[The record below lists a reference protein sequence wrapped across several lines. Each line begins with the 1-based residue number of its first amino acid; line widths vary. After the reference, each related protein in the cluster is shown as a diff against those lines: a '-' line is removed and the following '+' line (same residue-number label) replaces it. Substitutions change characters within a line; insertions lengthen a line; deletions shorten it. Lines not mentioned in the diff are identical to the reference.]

1 MYNFDMSLLPTA
13 VGVTLYKYN
22 YIDNKIWTQL
32 NNQVDFIEVDSNSI
46 IVSAAQMRYFLE
58 INYKNEINK
67 FNSIGSDI
75 LHKEINTSFFLY
87 KMCEEIENMQYLKI
101 TLNNKKEYT
110 RLKEI
115 DGNKILQFNFKIL
128 TATLRLTDLYND
140 ADLKKANKAFKAIE
154 LFEDVPYTR
163 INAKDL
169 ANLIDSNMDE
179 KDENFAVL
187 LDILDILEHKME
199 EDNTLILLITDY

>member
-58 INYKNEINK
+58 VNYKNEINK

-154 LFEDVPYTR
+154 LFKDVPYTR
-163 INAKDL
+163 INAKEL

-179 KDENFAVL
+179 EDENFAVL

-199 EDNTLILLITDY
+199 GDNTLILLITDY